1 MGRYDHRKHAGNAG
15 DVWKHFLLLEA
26 ADWLFASGSSLVYA
40 ESHAGR
46 PEYFLNA
53 PGEWQGGIGRIWP
66 HLPSLTDFCYFDILK
81 NLNLEDLPNAPS
93 SHIDR
98 GQQAALFSSAPIP
111 QSASRPIIYPG
122 SARLIY
128 ELAKKRRASLQ
139 ADVWD
144 IDASVADAW
153 KSFSNSAWPA
163 CSSEPSGIVFH
174 RGDGFVG
181 AISHLGKSTPGLLFI
196 DPPYVDPEDVP
207 LAEELLKTAQ
217 VRGWIVIWWYMM
229 DMLTAP
235 DGLKSFELLFSEAR
249 MDCGR
254 WAGAAVALAGRRD
267 KRLDGLIS
275 HLHKRR
281 EAFIRLLKFEL

>member
-26 ADWLFASGSSLVYA
+26 SDWLFASGSSLVYA

-46 PEYFLNA
+46 PEYVLNA
-53 PGEWQGGIGRIWP
+53 PGKWQGGIGRIWH

-81 NLNLEDLPNAPS
+81 NLNQAGLPPATNERQTAMS
-93 SHIDR
+93 SSDKVSETVSMPVIY
-98 GQQAALFSSAPIP
+98 
-111 QSASRPIIYPG
+111 PIIYPG

-128 ELAKKRRASLQ
+128 ELAKRRRSSLQ

-144 IDASVADAW
+144 NDAAVAYAW
-153 KSFSNSAWPA
+153 KSFSNSARSA
-163 CSSEPSGIVFH
+163 SSSEPNGIVFH
-174 RGDGFVG
+174 QGDGFAGVMS
-181 AISHLGKSTPGLLFI
+181 IMSRSPPGLLFI

-217 VRGWIVIWWYMM
+217 DRGWIVMWWYMM
-229 DMLTAP
+229 NMLTAP
-235 DGLKSFELLFSEAR
+235 DCLQSFELLFSEAGL
-249 MDCGR
+249 DCGR
-254 WAGAAVALAGRRD
+254 WAGAVVALAGRRD

-275 HLHKRR
+275 HLHRRR
-281 EAFIRLLKFEL
+281 EAFIRILKL